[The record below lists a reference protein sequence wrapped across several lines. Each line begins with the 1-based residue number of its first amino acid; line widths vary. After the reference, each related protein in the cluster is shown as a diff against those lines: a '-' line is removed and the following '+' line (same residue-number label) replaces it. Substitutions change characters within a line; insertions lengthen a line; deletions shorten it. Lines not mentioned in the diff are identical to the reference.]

1 MSYRWL
7 KFWGDLR
14 EGIHTSWL
22 DNIDT
27 QEHASEL
34 AYRHEATASALRISL
49 GVAVRWDARVSP
61 DDTKWVTLEEREF
74 DRWCEA
80 VGLLTLGD
88 HLKRVLSVRAVER
101 LKVSLDRPTLA
112 AIMQFIN
119 SHRPASNGPL
129 PLHIPTAR
137 EMGVRAIAVTCANQ
151 APALWSRLRLRVE
164 KSFYDAS
171 TITSDT
177 LVHLPTLEEL
187 TLLDTELFDSNKRRH
202 LLAPS
207 SESHD
212 TWTQTQTLSA

>member
-7 KFWGDLR
+7 KFWGNLR
-14 EGIHTSWL
+14 EGIHESWL
-22 DNIDT
+22 DSIET

-34 AYRHEATASALRISL
+34 ACRHEATASALRTSL
-49 GVAVRWDARVSP
+49 SVAARWDAGVSP
-61 DDTKWVTLEEREF
+61 EGAKWVTLEKREF

-88 HLKRVLSVRAVER
+88 HLKRVMSVRAVER
-101 LKVSLDRPTLA
+101 LKVSLDRSTLA
-112 AIMQFIN
+112 AIMQFIS

-137 EMGVRAIAVTCANQ
+137 ELGVRAIAAACATQ
-151 APALWSRLRLRVE
+151 APALWSRLRLRVDKDFAQE
-164 KSFYDAS
+164 NK
-171 TITSDT
+171 TVSDT

-187 TLLDTELFDSNKRRH
+187 GLLDTELFDSNKRRH
-202 LLAPS
+202 PLAAS

>member
-14 EGIHTSWL
+14 DGIHRSWI

-27 QEHASEL
+27 PEHSSEF
-34 AYRHEATASALRISL
+34 AYRHEATALSLRFSL
-49 GVAVRWDARVSP
+49 GVAARWDATVSP
-61 DDTKWVTLEEREF
+61 EEAKWVTLESREF
-74 DRWCEA
+74 ERWCEA

-88 HLKRVLSVRAVER
+88 HLKLVLSVRAAER
-101 LKVSLDRPTLA
+101 LKVSLDRHTLA

-119 SHRPASNGPL
+119 SHRPANKGPL

-137 EMGVRAIAVTCANQ
+137 ELGVRAIASTCANQ
-151 APALWSRLRLRVE
+151 SPALWSRLRLRVD
-164 KSFYDAS
+164 KSFDDAR
-171 TITSDT
+171 TIASDM

-202 LLAPS
+202 SLAAS